1 MFQENEGGLEVGAI
15 QNSIEKWLKLRGG
28 KTTLRGGG
36 VAKCPPSNPLKNPA
50 CDDKT
55 YLILI
60 ATKPLFLCMCIKRYS
75 TTCSSPEKAIWT
87 LVNLVKATTTCKILY

>member
-1 MFQENEGGLEVGAI
+1 MAKAQGGQNNFEGGRGCEMPT
-15 QNSIEKWLKLRGG
+15 LK
-28 KTTLRGGG
+28 
-36 VAKCPPSNPLKNPA
+36 PPKKKPA

-60 ATKPLFLCMCIKRYS
+60 ATKPLFLCMCIKPYS

-87 LVNLVKATTTCKILY
+87 LVNLVKATTTCEILY